1 LAEAA
6 VQDARSEQTV
16 NQHGHAIDA
25 ALEELKNTNLT
36 LEAPRQDI
44 RGRKVIDQ
52 TGEAIGHVTAL
63 FIDEEERKVRML
75 EVRAGGFLGLG
86 DRHFLL
92 PAEMITS
99 IVTNKVRVN
108 ETRERIVNTPAYDPN
123 LTEIPIPETWKATSP
138 SGW

>member
-1 LAEAA
+1 M
-6 VQDARSEQTV
+6 
-16 NQHGHAIDA
+16 NQHGHASDT
-25 ALEELKNTNLT
+25 ALEELKNTKLT
-36 LEAPRQDI
+36 LDDPLQDI

-52 TGEAIGHVTAL
+52 NGEAVGHVDAL

-75 EVRAGGFLGLG
+75 KVRAGGFLGLG
-86 DRHFLL
+86 DRYFLL

-99 IVTNKVRVN
+99 IERDEVRVN

-123 LTEIPIPETWKATSP
+123 LTVTPIPNTWKATSP

>member
-1 LAEAA
+1 M
-6 VQDARSEQTV
+6 

>member
-1 LAEAA
+1 
-6 VQDARSEQTV
+6 
-16 NQHGHAIDA
+16 
-25 ALEELKNTNLT
+25 
-36 LEAPRQDI
+36 
-44 RGRKVIDQ
+44 
-52 TGEAIGHVTAL
+52 
-63 FIDEEERKVRML
+63 ML